1 MASDE
6 SDLVLKDRVSR
17 LMQFLQQ
24 IVKARTSAVLDVER
38 HESVQWLYPKFG
50 AFDVD
55 RGAAAGD
62 VLVRAPKVHLEAP
75 PTVPKSLH
83 DWTDRTDLT
92 RSDSAGPRFI
102 ERRPDDEQPQHLV
115 DKARSAFE
123 RWQLTWN
130 AWAETDRVRRPAY
143 ELYQSLSASMEE
155 LKMRPESVEL
165 VVATGLLTLPSQ
177 VTGTTRVNT
186 HLISQEVLVER
197 DDDTGDLVVRLV
209 EMSAPRLEDGQLL
222 TGMEIFDESGTIAL
236 QKKLGESLSPLDESV
251 LVFLKDW
258 VSRALSVPLEV
269 EDVLEAP
276 LQATREAS
284 LRLSPALILRRRG
297 AFALAE
303 YYNQMINHAA
313 TEGSQTPLGLAQL
326 VTAIEPAERVRW
338 LEATG
343 ATAPAQLA
351 DDPLFPLPANAE
363 QAKIIDRLGG
373 DSGVVVEGPPGTG
386 KTHTIANLVSA
397 LLAQG
402 QRVLVTS
409 EKSQALQ
416 VLRDK
421 LPPDMQELCVSIT
434 DLARGGSQ
442 ELNRSVATI
451 AGRKTSF
458 VPEVSQRLIDDLSD
472 KRRQA
477 RAKRSTILEAI
488 RSLRESEF
496 YQHPEIAPGY
506 SGTLATIVRALG
518 ETEAQLDWL
527 PGPLYTP
534 NPPLDPS
541 SFAKLI
547 GLLRALTPEHKSRAT
562 QAFPPLNDILLPPDR
577 IASLFEEA
585 LQDGPR
591 VDDQAAEILAIIKD
605 VDTATS
611 EQIRD
616 RCQALGGAVEE
627 VRALPAEL
635 AQLADRVL
643 SGSIGHLWDRMSM
656 VDDLLDAALG
666 ADREIGVS
674 QVEAPQ
680 VSRGTLK
687 TIDAWLGRLE
697 AGAEWRGRFRRT
709 DEQKAYDALELA
721 LTVDGDQVSTSE
733 SLRVASTHLHA
744 MDAIASA
751 RQILADLGVTTPDIA
766 SRTAQVNAL
775 RYVRT
780 QLTLIDQLLEARTN
794 VQVLVEHRTARR
806 LRIGSVDEAATI
818 ASVAAAVSVAIR
830 RTKAQRQLSE
840 HVTSLHRVFSEGG
853 SPESSALITAI
864 ESADLEA
871 FNAAIGGYQFAAR
884 QQHEFHTVETLL
896 GELKTSSPMFAAE
909 LLQAADDPHWDVRA
923 DQIARAW
930 HWRLASDWVAEQRQ
944 PGREARL
951 SEELDAA
958 TSDIA
963 TYTARLAAEKA
974 WKSCLARMTATEVT
988 ALQTYRE
995 HVHSVGKGTGRY
1007 AERYRQ
1013 AARQAMQEA
1022 QSAVPAWVMPTQ
1034 QVLASIPP
1042 TPGVFD
1048 VVIVDEASQVDITSL
1063 FLLWLAPRVIVVG
1076 DDKQCTPSEV
1086 AMGTL
1091 ESVFAR
1097 LDSLL
1102 PDLPDHVRTSFT
1114 PRSSLFSLLRSRFG
1128 QVVRLREHFRSMP
1141 EIISWSS
1148 NQFYR
1153 DSPLVPVRQFGA
1165 DRLPPLRATYVPGA
1179 TVDGKDA
1186 SLVNVAEAEA
1196 IANQVAVCL
1205 SDPAYDAK
1213 TMGVVVLQGQG
1224 QVNMIMNKLRGRV
1237 SEEDWEER
1245 RFRVGTPPDFQG
1257 DERDVIFLSMVVAP
1271 EQSFRARTNTQDAQ
1285 RFNVGA
1291 SRAKDQMWLFHSV
1304 TVDRLSSSDFRR
1316 SLLEHVTSTAP
1327 ALAEPIPENV
1337 SRHVRDNRFDSLFE
1351 QRVFNDIVAR
1361 GYHVN
1366 PQIEVNNRR
1375 IDLVVT
1381 GGASRLAVE
1390 CDGDAFHSTPEQIR
1404 ADLERETE
1412 LRRCGWTFWRVRESE
1427 YYLDPIEAMSG
1438 LWSEL
1443 DRLGI
1448 KPLGASSIS
1457 SVAQTEPI
1465 TAIATDPDD
1474 GQSAPGLHQYGQT
1487 GPAGQDHESTSL
1499 NPPFDGSSVETSLP
1513 TTTSGEIDESS
1524 RTPEDGWGSGVLP
1537 PPTLVTP
1544 PPTLR
1549 VVEPKLRNDDQ
1560 STSNWAEGESVVETP
1575 VLVSRPSDPK
1585 TKPNDQPAE
1594 MSDEDIL
1601 SVVRYNSERGR
1612 IEVDQLADDLCVP
1625 YQRVEAAIETLVAA
1639 GELEWKLSDAEG
1651 STSSTTENPPANVQ
1665 QVDTPPA
1672 TATSAPRTTPHPE
1685 TIKQVL
1691 LAAAWSQLPLTVDRA
1706 SRITKQSETEALAF
1720 LDQLVNQKQLI
1731 RERRHGADVWM
1742 HAQGEA

>member
-1 MASDE
+1 MASGE

-24 IVKARTSAVLDVER
+24 IVKARTRAVLDVEQ
-38 HESVQWLYPKFG
+38 HINVQWLYPKFG
-50 AFDVD
+50 VFDVD

-75 PTVPKSLH
+75 PTVPRSLH
-83 DWTDRTDLT
+83 DWTDRSDLT
-92 RSDSAGPRFI
+92 RSDSSGPRFI
-102 ERRPDDEQPQHLV
+102 ERRPDDEHPQHV
-115 DKARSAFE
+115 IDKARSAFE
-123 RWQLTWN
+123 RWHVTWTE
-130 AWAETDRVRRPAY
+130 WAETDRVRRPAY

-186 HLISQEVLVER
+186 HLLSQEVLVER

-209 EMSAPRLEDGQLL
+209 EMSAPRLEDSQLL
-222 TGMEIFDESGTIAL
+222 NGMEIFDESGTIAL
-236 QKKLGESLSPLDESV
+236 QKKLGEALSPVDESV

-276 LQATREAS
+276 ALAPREAS

-303 YYNQMINHAA
+303 YYNQMITHAA

-458 VPEVSQRLIDDLSD
+458 VPEASQRLIDDLAD
-472 KRRQA
+472 KRSQA
-477 RAKRSTILEAI
+477 RTKRSTVLEAI
-488 RSLRESEF
+488 RALRESEF
-496 YQHPEIAPGY
+496 YQHPEVAPGY
-506 SGTLATIVRALG
+506 SGTLATVVRALG
-518 ETEAQLDWL
+518 ENEARLDWL
-527 PGPLYTP
+527 PGPLYAP
-534 NPPLDPS
+534 NPPMEPG
-541 SFAKLI
+541 SFAELV
-547 GLLRALTPEHKSRAT
+547 GLLRVLTPEHRSRAT
-562 QAFPPLNDILLPPDR
+562 QSFPPLNEILLPRDR
-577 IASLFEEA
+577 IESLFEA
-585 LQDGPR
+585 AHQDGPQ
-591 VDDQAAEILAIIKD
+591 VDDQAAEILDIIKD
-605 VDTATS
+605 VDSATS

-616 RCQALGGAVEE
+616 RCQALGGAAEE

-643 SGSIGHLWDRMSM
+643 SGSIGHLWDRKSM
-656 VDDLLDAALG
+656 VDDLLDAALH

-687 TIDAWLGRLE
+687 TIDAWLARLDG
-697 AGAEWRGRFRRT
+697 GAEWRGRFRRT
-709 DEQKAYDALELA
+709 DEQKAYDALELV
-721 LTVDGDQVSTSE
+721 LTVDGDRVSTAE
-733 SLRVASTHLHA
+733 ALRVASTHLHA
-744 MDAIASA
+744 IDAIESA
-751 RQILADLGVTTPDIA
+751 RQILADLGVTTQSSA

-775 RYVRT
+775 RFVRT
-780 QLTLIDQLLEARTN
+780 QLALIDQLLEARTN
-794 VQVLVEHRTARR
+794 VQALVEHRTGRR
-806 LRIGSVDEAATI
+806 LRMTAVEEVAKIS
-818 ASVAAAVSVAIR
+818 SVASAVSVAIR
-830 RTKAQRQLSE
+830 RTEAQRQLAE
-840 HVTSLHRVFSEGG
+840 QVASLDRVFSEGS
-853 SPESSALITAI
+853 SPESSDLITSI
-864 ESADLEA
+864 GSADLKA
-871 FNAAIGGYQFAAR
+871 FDAAIGGYLSAAR
-884 QQHEFHTVETLL
+884 QQHELHSADALL
-896 GELKTSSPMFAAE
+896 GELKAASPVFAAG
-909 LLQAADDPHWDVRA
+909 LSQAAHDPQWDSRA
-923 DQIARAW
+923 EHLAQAW
-930 HWRLASDWVAEQRQ
+930 HWRLAADWVREQRQ

-963 TYTARLAAEKA
+963 TLTARLAAEKA
-974 WKSCLARMTATEVT
+974 WKSCLERMSATEVT

-995 HVHSVGKGTGRY
+995 HVQSVGKGTGKY

-1042 TPGVFD
+1042 KPGVFD

-1148 NQFYR
+1148 NLFYR

-1165 DRLPPLRATYVPGA
+1165 NRLPPLRATYVQGA

-1196 IANQVAVCL
+1196 IANQVAACL

-1224 QVNMIMNKLRGRV
+1224 QVNMIMNKLRGCV
-1237 SEEDWEER
+1237 SEEDWDER

-1304 TVDRLSSSDFRR
+1304 TIDRLSSTDFRR
-1316 SLLEHVTSTAP
+1316 SLLEHVTSTTP
-1327 ALAEPIPENV
+1327 ALAESIPENV
-1337 SRHVRDNRFDSLFE
+1337 SRDVRDNRFDSLFE

-1427 YYLDPIEAMSG
+1427 FYLDPIEAMSG

-1448 KPLGASSIS
+1448 KPIGASSFA
-1457 SVAQTEPI
+1457 SVTQTEVVPAV
-1465 TAIATDPDD
+1465 TTDSGR
-1474 GQSAPGLHQYGQT
+1474 GQSAPSSPPDDT
-1487 GPAGQDHESTSL
+1487 SDSAERSDDSTSL
-1499 NPPFDGSSVETSLP
+1499 KPALYGATASGDAVESL
-1513 TTTSGEIDESS
+1513 
-1524 RTPEDGWGSGVLP
+1524 RTADDQWGSGVLP

-1544 PPTLR
+1544 PPTVC
-1549 VVEPKLRNDDQ
+1549 VVQPKLPTEEQ
-1560 STSNWAEGESVVETP
+1560 SASNLADVQSVVEEP
-1575 VLVSRPSDPK
+1575 VSRLSGTQTRPE
-1585 TKPNDQPAE
+1585 DQPAE
-1594 MSDEDIL
+1594 LSDKDIL

-1612 IEVDQLADDLCVP
+1612 IEVDQLAEDLGVP
-1625 YQRVEAAIETLVAA
+1625 YERVVAAIETLVAA
-1639 GELEWKLSDAEG
+1639 GELEWDLEDAEEPTEPVVETG
-1651 STSSTTENPPANVQ
+1651 GTAVQLEVAPPTT
-1665 QVDTPPA
+1665 A
-1672 TATSAPRTTPHPE
+1672 TAPHRSTPHPE

-1691 LAAAWSQLPLTVDRA
+1691 LAGAWSKLPLTLDRA
-1706 SRITKQSETEALAF
+1706 ARITKQSDTEALAY
-1720 LDQLVNQKQLI
+1720 LNQLVNQKELI
-1731 RERRHGADVWM
+1731 RERRQGADVWM
-1742 HAQGEA
+1742 HAEGGA